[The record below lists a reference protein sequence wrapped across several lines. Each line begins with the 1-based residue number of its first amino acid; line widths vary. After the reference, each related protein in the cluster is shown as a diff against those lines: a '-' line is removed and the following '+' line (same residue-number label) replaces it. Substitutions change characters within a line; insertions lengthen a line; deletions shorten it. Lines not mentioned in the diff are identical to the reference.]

1 MMPLPLPLPL
11 SWLVAVL
18 AVGAAGLTGSFALIA
33 NLRRERRILQ
43 RLQGIRGTG
52 GVRRARPAGSLLL
65 RSIGALGT
73 GVARSGVL
81 STKTIEELEQTLN
94 SSGLR
99 GSNGIGLF
107 IGSKLLLFAALPTL
121 ALLLLPQAGIAT
133 QWTHLLAAIAPIVGL
148 LLPDTIVKRNRE
160 SYLKRVD
167 DGVADALDMMVIS
180 TQAGLGLESSFHRVA
195 VEIAYAH
202 PDLARE
208 LEATLSEMRIA
219 VDTQRALAN
228 LGKRTGLPS
237 LKRVTAMLGQTIQ
250 FGTPLSDALRVLSAE
265 MRQEVLTKFEERA
278 ARLPVLM
285 TIPMILFIFPCIF
298 VVIAGPSAIQIMGA
312 FSH

>member
-1 MMPLPLPLPL
+1 MTPPAMLMAALL
-11 SWLVAVL
+11 
-18 AVGAAGLTGSFALIA
+18 VGAAALAGGLALVA
-33 NLRRERRILQ
+33 SVRRERRILQ
-43 RLQGIRGTG
+43 RLQGIRGTSYQRR
-52 GVRRARPAGSLLL
+52 VRPTGSLLL

-81 STKTIEELEQTLN
+81 SNKTIEELEQTLI

-99 GSNGIGLF
+99 GGNGLGLF
-107 IGSKLLLFAALPTL
+107 IGSKLLLFAALPVL
-121 ALLLLPQAGIAT
+121 ALLLAPQAGLSAQT
-133 QWTHLLAAIAPIVGL
+133 THLLTAIAPAAGL
-148 LLPDTIVKRNRE
+148 LLPDMIVRRNRDN
-160 SYLKRVD
+160 YLQRVD
-167 DGVADALDMMVIS
+167 AGVADALDMMVIS
-180 TQAGLGLESSFHRVA
+180 TQAGLGLESAFHRVA
-195 VEIAYAH
+195 AEIAHAH

-250 FGTPLSDALRVLSAE
+250 FGTPLSEALRVLSAE

-298 VVIAGPSAIQIMGA
+298 IVIAGPSAIQIMQV
-312 FSH
+312 FSHS

>member
-1 MMPLPLPLPL
+1 MMKLPVPVP
-11 SWLVAVL
+11 VL
-18 AVGAAGLTGSFALIA
+18 MAALLIGAAGLAGTLVLVASM
-33 NLRRERRILQ
+33 RRERRVMQ
-43 RLQGIRGTG
+43 RLQGLRGTTG
-52 GVRRARPAGSLLL
+52 PSRVRPTGSLLF
-65 RSIGALGT
+65 RSVAALGT

-81 STKTIEELEQTLN
+81 STKTIEELEQTLLT
-94 SSGLR
+94 SGLR
-99 GSNGIGLF
+99 GGNGLGLF
-107 IGSKLLLFAALPTL
+107 IGSKLLLFAGLPTL
-121 ALLLLPQAGIAT
+121 AILLMPEVGLSIGT
-133 QWTHLLAAIAPIVGL
+133 THLLAAIAPVAGL
-148 LLPDTIVKRNRE
+148 LLPDMIVRRNRDN
-160 SYLKRVD
+160 YLKRVD
-167 DGVADALDMMVIS
+167 NGVADALDMMVIS

-195 VEIAYAH
+195 VEIAHAH

-228 LGKRTGLPS
+228 LGKRTGLKS

-250 FGTPLSDALRVLSAE
+250 FGTPLTEALRVLSAE

-285 TIPMILFIFPCIF
+285 TVPMIVFIFPCIF
-298 VVIAGPSAIQIMGA
+298 IVIAGPSVIQIMKA